1 MSKRAVPEDAA
12 DNAGLVAKRPRL
24 GEGGD
29 LLARLDAVSLGI
41 KEGQSSVQ
49 MPGIVYDEKKT
60 PQIPAGDGWE
70 RNPNTGA
77 LIAGQEELQPFNP
90 IVQADVTQRLDTIL
104 AHRDYRFAALF
115 SQLVNLPTT
124 AVIRTGALRTQLMQ
138 EENLRQT
145 KKLEN
150 ERLALQ
156 ADKKTKELAEYK
168 KIVAELQQEEVLIHN
183 QVIRPAR
190 ELDDVAGLAAWRR
203 PIGTNRVY
211 ETCYW
216 PAYMAWQYE
225 WLRAKLGKAT
235 ITDPADAA
243 SKQVISADDLAAVK
257 HILAMDKRIYTMA
270 ALVDAIG
277 GYGAVATIDDKTTVF
292 DATWRVAIY
301 VIQRDIIHRKD
312 LPPIANGVADLDRC
326 DLGRLLSDVLLYAL
340 WQGLQSLPGIA
351 SWDIEA
357 ALPTPD
363 ELLATNVFFA
373 DVVMDVMVAPKES
386 KKLKEM
392 VALFTVIPP
401 LYTESLLPLS
411 DQLDAAGA
419 NFATATV
426 VTPAQFRRLDG
437 GILETAGTVSKAGLQ
452 FTNLGDV
459 FTDAVVAGN
468 VRKFL
473 LEGILWDKQAKN
485 AISPYHYRR
494 NFPSL
499 LDYKNARI
507 AVTAFLSPAVFR
519 FADALAANPDNV
531 DTPEK
536 ATVAPPPPPP
546 AKEGG
551 AADAKGEVASP
562 LPRPRATPLFYLRRM
577 VGVDPPNTD
586 KYRSN
591 TRRQFFYHSLVP
603 GTRGRAAVGDLQDSI
618 TYGKIALPPHDNSVV
633 YMPPDAVNWLEE
645 MQKNTNMKRY
655 TPTAWKADE
664 FMALFSGTANVDLD
678 SANRNRISSDVMARV
693 VLPGL
698 EGGMSTAMMDV
709 LTAAPPLF
717 DATAEQWTFPFEIS
731 QAIEPVLLRYLV
743 GTDVTAL
750 PDVGNVALMQRSWP
764 LSVLSLIVDLLLTE
778 FSAAAATRQRRLK
791 EFLQSIG
798 EIEQRLHQLQRE
810 AASDHLQVSKIM
822 QREYIHEAAYI
833 QQPLITGRIYFDDM
847 FTTMLALAHS
857 DVRIKFGYPA
867 VALDDLT
874 NLDARPDLA
883 VAFAQYMAALHLG
896 VRLGH
901 TSQYHKDL
909 EWKAKPTI
917 MVDAITRLRQALE
930 QFGRGRGGGGGLLRA
945 NATGKFIF

>member
-49 MPGIVYDEKKT
+49 MPGIVYDEEKT

-77 LIAGQEELQPFNP
+77 LIAGQEDLQPFNP

-235 ITDPADAA
+235 ITDPADVA
-243 SKQVISADDLAAVK
+243 SLQVISADDLAAVK
-257 HILAMDKRIYTMA
+257 HILAMDKRIYTET
-270 ALVDAIG
+270 ALENVLRDIYRAI
-277 GYGAVATIDDKTTVF
+277 TSIDDKATVF
-292 DATWRVAIY
+292 QATWRVAIY

-312 LPPIANGVADLDRC
+312 LPPIANGVPDLDRC

-351 SWDIEA
+351 SRDIEA

-373 DVVMDVMVAPKES
+373 DVAMSAPPAQSLPGS
-386 KKLKEM
+386 KLLREM
-392 VALFTVIPP
+392 VALFGTI
-401 LYTESLLPLS
+401 
-411 DQLDAAGA
+411 
-419 NFATATV
+419 
-426 VTPAQFRRLDG
+426 PAQYGASLYPGLVALGPGNITDATIMTPTQFRG
-437 GILETAGTVSKAGLQ
+437 ATPNISGIANAVSMRPFDIANLGTV
-452 FTNLGDV
+452 FNN
-459 FTDAVVAGN
+459 AVAAEN
-468 VRKFL
+468 VRQFL
-473 LEGILWDKQAKN
+473 LGGILWDKQANN
-485 AISPYHYRR
+485 AISPYNFRR

-499 LDYKNARI
+499 LDYKNARM
-507 AVTAFLSPAVFR
+507 AVTAFLSPVVFR

-536 ATVAPPPPPP
+536 AAVAPP
-546 AKEGG
+546 AKEG

-591 TRRQFFYHSLVP
+591 TRQQFFYHSLVP
-603 GTRGRAAVGDLQDSI
+603 GTTGRAAVGDLQDSI
-618 TYGKIALPPHDNSVV
+618 TYGKIALPPHDDAVV
-633 YMPPDAVNWLEE
+633 YAPPDAVNWLEE
-645 MQKNTNMKRY
+645 MQKNTAMKRY
-655 TPTAWKADE
+655 IPTEWEADDFE
-664 FMALFSGTANVDLD
+664 ALFGGDAAVPLD
-678 SANRNRISSDVMARV
+678 SADRNRISSEVMARV

-798 EIEQRLHQLQRE
+798 EIEKRLHQLQRE